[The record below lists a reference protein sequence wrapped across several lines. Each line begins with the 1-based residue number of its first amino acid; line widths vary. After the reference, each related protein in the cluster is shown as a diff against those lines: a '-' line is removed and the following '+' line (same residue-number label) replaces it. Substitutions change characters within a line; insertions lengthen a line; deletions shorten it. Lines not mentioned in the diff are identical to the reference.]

1 MPICMD
7 PFFDDETGEKVDLS
21 DLEFGK
27 ALLELAMDRNGGKR

>member
-27 ALLELAMDRNGGKR
+27 KTIMDRNGGKR